1 MELSFTVTLCYG
13 SGDGGDIAVDVE
25 VTDEEY
31 RLLVQCYREDVEIEE
46 CEELESLYQRIC
58 AEAKGWDA
66 ELSGNSDNE
75 DDEDYVDYDDVSCIV
90 DFPDAFYEM
99 PLPEEDGP

>member
-1 MELSFTVTLCYG
+1 M
-13 SGDGGDIAVDVE
+13 
-25 VTDEEY
+25 
-31 RLLVQCYREDVEIEE
+31 VQCYREDVEIED

-66 ELSGNSDNE
+66 ELSGNGDNE
-75 DDEDYVDYDDVSCIV
+75 DAEDYVEYHEVACIV

-99 PLPEEDGP
+99 PLPEEDGPYSYTRFIDKQRLYKYNSYA